1 MSGLGAVIRSWED
14 EGGVTD
20 PKQFL
25 GNKNHDFFRCS
36 GPGAKNGLSAKNRLA
51 TSTILLM
58 AFGSLGVCLFLCLL
72 VRWFVG
78 SLLCLCLLLLL
89 LLFWFVC
96 LCFCLLV
103 VEGTLFTLV

>member
-25 GNKNHDFFRCS
+25 GNKKHDFFRCS

-58 AFGSLGVCLFLCLL
+58 AFGSLGIRTLL
-72 VRWFVG
+72 EIPGGICREKQRF
-78 SLLCLCLLLLL
+78 SKKD
-89 LLFWFVC
+89 
-96 LCFCLLV
+96 
-103 VEGTLFTLV
+103 T